1 MPIRGDDEAVDASAP
16 SREAERLARKARRQE
31 GRRRAVLRA
40 AREVVVAD
48 GLGFTMDR
56 VAAEADVSKPA
67 LYYYFR
73 SKEALITALA
83 IEVLRSEVEL
93 VARAIVEAPGALEA
107 IAALVRARVERYADD
122 PDSFR
127 ILYLWAPVVGID
139 EAAHLTEIVP
149 LTEVVIHTLEQRL
162 ERERRRRPPPIAVS
176 VDPRRL
182 AMMTWT
188 TAQGVLAATLG
199 MGAAISPYSI
209 EELTDEAIRTLLRAV
224 RPGASS

>member
-1 MPIRGDDEAVDASAP
+1 MPLRADDDDAP
-16 SREAERLARKARRQE
+16 TPTREAERLARKARRQE

-73 SKEALITALA
+73 SKEALVTALA
-83 IEVLRSEVEL
+83 IEILRSEVEG

-122 PDSFR
+122 PDAFR
-127 ILYLWAPVVGID
+127 ILYLWAPVLGID
-139 EAAHLTEIVP
+139 EASQLTEIVP

-162 ERERRRRPPPIAVS
+162 ERERRRRPAPIAAS
-176 VDPRRL
+176 VDARRL
-182 AMMTWT
+182 ATITWT
-188 TAQGVLAATLG
+188 TAQGVLAAALG
-199 MGAAISPYSI
+199 MGAAPTPYSI
-209 EELTDEAIRTLLRAV
+209 DELADEAIRTLLRAA
-224 RPGASS
+224 RSSATS